1 MTEKM
6 TPINPELIEGQ
17 SAFQTHLGYQLT
29 HWGEGH
35 ARLEQPLSPFLMNRI
50 GIPHGGN
57 YATLLDTVMGF
68 SGVYTGQKNR
78 RLFAITMS
86 LTVNFVAQPDGD
98 TLFAEGRVVGGG
110 NRSFFAEGRIFDE
123 NGVVV
128 AHGSGAFQRREGAM
142 R

>member
-1 MTEKM
+1 MKEKM
-6 TPINPELIEGQ
+6 NPINPELIEGQ

-35 ARLEQPLSPFLMNRI
+35 ARLEQPLAPFLMNRI

-68 SGVYTGQKNR
+68 AGVYTGQKSR
-78 RLFAITMS
+78 RLFAVTMS
-86 LTVNFVAQPDGD
+86 LTVNFVAPPAGES
-98 TLFAEGRVVGGG
+98 LFAEGRVVGGG
-110 NRSFFAEGRIFDE
+110 RRIFFAEGRILDQ

-128 AHGSGAFQRREGAM
+128 AHGSGAFQRRERAIS
-142 R
+142 